1 MKDRLTRRDFLKL
14 AGLLPLSVAT
24 PGPADSIAPGHRSGG
39 AQNVIIIVFDAFSA
53 YNVSLYGY
61 PRETTP
67 HLDRLA
73 NRAVVYHNHYA
84 GSNFTTPGTASLLTG
99 ALPWTHRA
107 LHVKEKTK
115 KYFEQKNIFTA
126 FENYYRIAYSH
137 NRLVNVLE
145 EQFKES
151 LDELVPRD
159 RLYLKRDFV
168 VPTFLEGDED
178 IFTVSWIRGFDKRV
192 DGLAYSLFLSYLN
205 EAINERIDAKY
216 AERFAKIK
224 PQFPRGIPGRTYDNQ
239 FILEDAIDWLQSTL
253 GTLPQPFL
261 GYFHFY
267 PPHAPYFTHRDFF
280 GAFKGD
286 GITQKLKPRDIF
298 ALSNRAE
305 ATRSEWENDRRM
317 MYDEFILYVDREF
330 GRLFDYLERAGL
342 LENSWVILTSD
353 HGEMFERGVIQHGS
367 HVLYE
372 PVIRIPLI
380 IFEPGRQTRLD
391 VHTQTSAIDIL
402 PTMLHVTGQ
411 PSADWTEG
419 TVLPPYA
426 SMNPGKDRS
435 VFVLEAQR
443 NKSYAPLTIATTT
456 LVKREYKLMYFFG
469 YEELDGK
476 ERIELYDIDTD
487 PEELNDLYDA
497 KRATADE
504 MLHELKSVLLEM
516 DAYHR

>member
-267 PPHAPYFTHRDFF
+267 PQI
-280 GAFKGD
+280 G
-286 GITQKLKPRDIF
+286 
-298 ALSNRAE
+298 RA
-305 ATRSEWENDRRM
+305 
-317 MYDEFILYVDREF
+317 
-330 GRLFDYLERAGL
+330 
-342 LENSWVILTSD
+342 
-353 HGEMFERGVIQHGS
+353 
-367 HVLYE
+367 HV
-372 PVIRIPLI
+372 
-380 IFEPGRQTRLD
+380 
-391 VHTQTSAIDIL
+391 
-402 PTMLHVTGQ
+402 
-411 PSADWTEG
+411 
-419 TVLPPYA
+419 
-426 SMNPGKDRS
+426 
-435 VFVLEAQR
+435 
-443 NKSYAPLTIATTT
+443 
-456 LVKREYKLMYFFG
+456 
-469 YEELDGK
+469 
-476 ERIELYDIDTD
+476 
-487 PEELNDLYDA
+487 
-497 KRATADE
+497 
-504 MLHELKSVLLEM
+504 
-516 DAYHR
+516 